1 MKIIYLGAEVPSN
14 RKILESVHVDNVG
27 FSFWRARQRGLP
39 KNKTFELINYFDDRM
54 NIYAYPGIPQHT
66 HLNEE
71 ELEDFI
77 ADYDDFVATN
87 IDRLTAFMGMDAPV
101 EKLLDGG
108 AITAFT
114 DELDKFWP
122 VYSGKVTYAEMLSLA
137 ATYKHLV
144 VHGDMIDS
152 DPSIEAKMRGVI
164 NQYGVQVH
172 ALSYARPDD
181 LRNAPWTTVS
191 TMSWLS
197 PMMRG
202 ETIVWDGNQIVRY
215 PSRMKEQARPRYKA
229 IYEQAGLDFDK
240 IMEDDNVEVC
250 RLAAWSYEQ
259 LEMRMLMGEDLFNNL
274 PEMQVSTSGETNLP
288 DVDRSGSKMRKF
300 TPRNEDEMTT
310 LPVFGVESKTIIDKD
325 EDGRDVIKDVP
336 VLSSSSVSLRQ
347 CNTCFVASNC
357 PAFKIDSM
365 CAFKL
370 PVEIKTKDQLK
381 ALINAIIEMQ
391 GQRVAFARFSEELN
405 GGYPDPNVGQEIDRL
420 FKLLKTVKE
429 LDDSTSFIKMTLEGR
444 TSGAGVLSSIF
455 GEKAQVLKELPEV
468 IDATVVDE
476 VIERNLGDDRPS

>member
-14 RKILESVHVDNVG
+14 RKILESVHVENVG

-39 KNKTFELINYFDDRM
+39 KNKTFELVNYFDDRM
-54 NIYAYPGIPQHT
+54 NIYAYPGIPDYT
-66 HLNEE
+66 HLSQE
-71 ELEDFI
+71 ELEDFV
-77 ADYDDFVATN
+77 ADYEDFVATN
-87 IDRLTAFMGMDAPV
+87 IDRLTAFVGFDAPV
-101 EKLLDGG
+101 EKLLNKT
-108 AITAFT
+108 ITAFT
-114 DELDKFWP
+114 DELDKYWP
-122 VYSGKVTYAEMLSLA
+122 VYSEKITYAELLDFASQYRHIA
-137 ATYKHLV
+137 
-144 VHGDMIDS
+144 VHGDYINS
-152 DPSIEAKMRGVI
+152 DPSIEAKIRGVI

-172 ALSYARPDD
+172 ALSYARPDE
-181 LRNAPWTTVS
+181 LRNAPWATVS

-288 DVDRSGSKMRKF
+288 DVDRSGSKMRKLQ
-300 TPRNEDEMTT
+300 PRKDDEMAT
-310 LPVFGVESKTIIDKD
+310 LPVFGVENKTIIDKD

-357 PAFKIDSM
+357 PAFKPDSM
-365 CAFKL
+365 CAFNL
-370 PVEIKTKDQLK
+370 PVELKTKDQLK
-381 ALINAIIEMQ
+381 AMINAIIEMQ

-429 LDDSTSFIKMTLEGR
+429 LDDSQSFIKMTLEGR
-444 TSGAGVLSSIF
+444 ASGAGVLSSIF

>member
-1 MKIIYLGAEVPSN
+1 MNIIYLGAEVPSN
-14 RKILESVHVDNVG
+14 RKILESVHVENVG

-39 KNKTFELINYFDDRM
+39 KNKSFELINYFNERM

-66 HLNEE
+66 HLTQE
-71 ELEDFI
+71 ELEEFI

-101 EKLLDGG
+101 EKLLNGS
-108 AITAFT
+108 AVTAFT

-122 VYSGKVTYAEMLSLA
+122 VYSGKVTYAEMLNLA
-137 ATYKHLV
+137 ETYKHLV
-144 VHGDMIDS
+144 VHGDTIDS

-250 RLAAWSYEQ
+250 RLAVWSYEQ
-259 LEMRMLMGEDLFNNL
+259 FEMRMRMGEDLFNNL
-274 PEMQVSTSGETNLP
+274 PEMQVSTNGENTLP
-288 DVDRSGSKMRKF
+288 DVNRSGSQMRKF

-310 LPVFGVESKTIIDKD
+310 LPVFGIENKTIVDRD

-336 VLSSSSVSLRQ
+336 VLSSNSTSLRQ

-357 PAFKIDSM
+357 PAFKPESM

-370 PVEIKTKDQLK
+370 PVELKTKDQLK
-381 ALINAIIEMQ
+381 ALINSIIEMQ

-476 VIERNLGDDRPS
+476 VIENHLGDDRPS